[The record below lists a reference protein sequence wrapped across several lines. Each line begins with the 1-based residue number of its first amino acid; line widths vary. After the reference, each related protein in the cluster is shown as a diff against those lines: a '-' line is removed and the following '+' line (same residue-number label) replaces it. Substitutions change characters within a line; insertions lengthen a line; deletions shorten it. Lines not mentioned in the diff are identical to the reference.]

1 MKRQTNANRPAQRRL
16 DTRQV
21 VGTAQPRRAS
31 SLWRGLYGPS
41 LLVAAA
47 LVLLVAGVLLAAL
60 IQQWSGH
67 ASQPPPAPASP
78 TASAPARS

>member
-1 MKRQTNANRPAQRRL
+1 
-16 DTRQV
+16 V
-21 VGTAQPRRAS
+21 TAQPPQPPRRRTFGS
-31 SLWRGLYGPS
+31 RP
-41 LLVAAA
+41 VTRAA